1 MSDPQDP
8 VVHPEPVGY
17 SQPRPVAV
25 RPKKTWLAV
34 VLAVLLGPFGFFYV
48 IRWYWALLI
57 VLAELAIG
65 FALPSGGAATSDPV
79 AVPGGQRRRLRLP
92 RPTAQRR
99 RDRSQRRHG
108 RVGRKRLV
116 ALRAPARPGH

>member
-1 MSDPQDP
+1 MEAGMSDPQEP
-8 VVHPEPVGY
+8 VVQPEPVGY

-65 FALPSGGAATSDPV
+65 FALPSGGAATSIPLLFLV
-79 AVPGGQRRRLRLP
+79 VNVGACVFLVQRHNDAA
-92 RPTAQRR
+92 TAANAAM
-99 RDRSQRRHG
+99 DESAG
-108 RVGRKRLV
+108 S
-116 ALRAPARPGH
+116 AW